1 MIEGGNSKWLS
12 KGEGGEKKNL
22 LWNLHCSFP
31 ALPRM
36 VGTCWFGQC
45 GNESVNKG
53 GDILFILKLEGFR
66 NGFLWHQTQIHLSLL
81 ALLVLLL
88 FHLRTN

>member
-1 MIEGGNSKWLS
+1 MAFKGG
-12 KGEGGEKKNL
+12 GGGKKKSPLEFALLFSCTSQDGWNL
-22 LWNLHCSFP
+22 L
-31 ALPRM
+31 
-36 VGTCWFGQC
+36 VGQC